1 MTTERL
7 RYAPGVAP
15 VHGFCPTGH
24 TAAMVRVARVPVSS
38 WWSRLALSSTH
49 VGPLRSTTSVPTS
62 AFALCLTLS
71 AGMRLT
77 PPNAIGVAVRLY
89 CPPTLVAAMSPA
101 YHGTVSVL
109 PGGVRPASGLL
120 RPRSFRPTSVPSARL
135 GSYCTSCGCRPMNE
149 DGWMRLVWN
158 VVEPSSP
165 KRSRFTTPCSVLKV
179 TRSGVLPPTRLR
191 SVTVMQSPAL
201 ARSTIGSIGVV
212 VFLITTGQL
221 MLAAPPA
228 RQADVAA
235 SSVIAVVVVVAVIAV
250 GSVGTAAAEKAVV
263 PVGVVVLSVV
273 VVTVSCEL
281 ISNADN
287 SAALSTV
294 NGVRSEVRT

>member
-15 VHGFCPTGH
+15 VHGFCPPGH
-24 TAAMVRVARVPVSS
+24 TSAMVRVARVPVPS
-38 WWSRLALSSTH
+38 WWSRLVLFSTH
-49 VGPLRSTTSVPTS
+49 VAPLRSTTSVPTS
-62 AFALCLTLS
+62 DFAPCLTLS

-77 PPNAIGVAVRLY
+77 PPNSIGVAVRLY

-101 YHGTVSVL
+101 YQRTVSVL

-212 VFLITTGQL
+212 FLITTGQL

-228 RQADVAA
+228 TQADVAA

-287 SAALSTV
+287 SAALRTL